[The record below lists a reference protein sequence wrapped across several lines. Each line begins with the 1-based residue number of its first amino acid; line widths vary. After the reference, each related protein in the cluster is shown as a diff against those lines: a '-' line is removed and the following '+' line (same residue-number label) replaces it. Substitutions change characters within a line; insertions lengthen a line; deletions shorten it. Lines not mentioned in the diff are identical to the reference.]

1 MRRAAAQRSDGALVP
16 GPGATAQ
23 ILAWLADVTASSG
36 SEGAAASFH
45 EHDMLATP
53 PDAGALDRTAQ
64 LDIALLGNLRLE
76 HRSVQRGTEG
86 A

>member
-1 MRRAAAQRSDGALVP
+1 MSCSSATHIDQQHVRCAAAQRSDGALVP

-45 EHDMLATP
+45 EHDVLAPTA
-53 PDAGALDRTAQ
+53 AGASDRSAIAQ
-64 LDIALLGNLRLE
+64 LDPALP
-76 HRSVQRGTEG
+76 
-86 A
+86 